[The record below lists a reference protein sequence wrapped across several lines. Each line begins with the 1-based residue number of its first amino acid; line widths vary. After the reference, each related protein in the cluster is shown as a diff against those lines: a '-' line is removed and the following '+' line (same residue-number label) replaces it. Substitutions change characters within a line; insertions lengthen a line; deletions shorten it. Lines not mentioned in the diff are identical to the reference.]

1 MCVSPVLRGR
11 SSVWTPFAFVA
22 SNFQALNSEPRNI
35 QAELGLG
42 KFKEALKDFRVAYS
56 LRPNDRDALSKLK
69 HCESM
74 VRRQAFEAA
83 IRTEVKQQTQAP
95 TRGLVHKCLAR
106 PDDPSPIL

>member
-1 MCVSPVLRGR
+1 MDPG
-11 SSVWTPFAFVA
+11 
-22 SNFQALNSEPRNI
+22 PRNI

-83 IRTEVKQQTQAP
+83 IRTEVKQQ
-95 TRGLVHKCLAR
+95 RVWGLGFGVWGLGGGRLSRR
-106 PDDPSPIL
+106 PLEQR